1 MRVVA
6 VGVLIAALASA
17 AWAAPVTLSAQAL
30 RESPGVVAIDG
41 QNETAVQFCDDVR
54 WITFKAPWLHAQI
67 SQYDRR
73 VLLLDAASQSG
84 TAALSVWLEGQGA
97 PLQLLVRVSPTTL
110 ENHLYFVSC
119 GAAQAA
125 ARAGQEAGARSPA
138 PAAPAAPAAAR
149 PAQPSAHPA
158 PAAGPAPAGGAAAW
172 DAFVP
177 TLSARQW
184 QLLQALIASPTA
196 DAYAAF
202 TASLSADQAAVWS
215 RLAPS
220 AHLTPPAAER
230 SAAPQGGPASGPA
243 QAWQPAPAWLVFQAS
258 VVAPKGGGG
267 ALVPYTVTN
276 TGTVEVV
283 LDAVRLQVLDANG
296 APVRDVRVARRDTS
310 GFDGRVPPGGAESGT
325 IALPAGVQ
333 GSVTI
338 RWPAVAIAE
347 SAEGISTYALSQ
359 AVEVP

>member
-6 VGVLIAALASA
+6 VGMLILALAGP
-17 AWAAPVTLSAQAL
+17 AWAAPVTLNAQAL
-30 RESPGVVAIDG
+30 RDTPGVVAIDG
-41 QNETAVQFCDDVR
+41 QNETVVSFCDDVR
-54 WITFKAPWLHAQI
+54 WMTFKAPWLHAQI
-67 SQYDRR
+67 SRYDRR

-97 PLQLLVRVSPTTL
+97 PLQLLVRVSPTAL

-119 GAAQAA
+119 GAQAA
-125 ARAGQEAGARSPA
+125 ARAGQETSA
-138 PAAPAAPAAAR
+138 PSHAVAAPAAQAADR
-149 PAQPSAHPA
+149 PAQPSAHQA
-158 PAAGPAPAGGAAAW
+158 PAAGPAPAGDAAAW

-184 QLLQALIASPTA
+184 QFLQALIASPNA

-202 TASLSADQAAVWS
+202 TASLSPDQAAVWS
-215 RLAPS
+215 RLAPA
-220 AHLTPPAAER
+220 AHLTPPGA
-230 SAAPQGGPASGPA
+230 QQGPA
-243 QAWQPAPAWLVFQAS
+243 QGAAATESAPPSQPAPAWLVFQTS
-258 VVAPKGGGG
+258 VVAPRGGGG
-267 ALVPYTVTN
+267 VLVPYTVTN

-296 APVRDVRVARRDTS
+296 APVRGVRVARHDTS

-333 GSVTI
+333 GVIAI

-347 SAEGISTYALSQ
+347 SEAGISTYALSQ
-359 AVEVP
+359 DVRIP